1 MNNTTVCD
9 SVGRALE
16 DYEMESW
23 IPLLKDVVSVLG
35 IAGNVVLSVVRM
47 QGHLRNRAFNRL
59 LVTLAVFDSLTLA
72 TALMYSTMHNDK
84 GTNMNAIPRSFQT
97 ILYSVNHSVQYK
109 EPPVDG
115 QLVGSY
121 HSSSRMAEPL
131 KS

>member
-35 IAGNVVLSVVRM
+35 IAGNVVLSIVRM

-84 GTNMNAIPRSFQT
+84 GTNMNAIPRTFQT
-97 ILYSVNHSVQYK
+97 ILYSVNHSVQ
-109 EPPVDG
+109 
-115 QLVGSY
+115 
-121 HSSSRMAEPL
+121 
-131 KS
+131 